1 MYTILNINIDDSVLE
16 FPANDELIR
25 LAVGQSNN
33 NKDNKQSISNDN
45 GQTLSYGKD
54 TAEYIDS
61 LIQLNHFI
69 KTYYPFFNYAKLY
82 DNAKQNNEETVIDKF
97 KTIALANKPR
107 LADVDD
113 KYIKNDLILDL
124 FKQQAAKVQ

>member
-69 KTYYPFFNYAKLY
+69 KRYYTFFNYAKLY
-82 DNAKQNNEETVIDKF
+82 DNAKQNNEESVTDKF
-97 KTIALANKPR
+97 KNIALANKPR
-107 LADVDD
+107 LADVGD

-124 FKQQAAKVQ
+124 FKQQSAKVK

>member
-25 LAVGQSNN
+25 LEVGQN
-33 NKDNKQSISNDN
+33 NKTNNKQSISNDN

-54 TAEYIDS
+54 NNEYVDS

-69 KTYYPFFNYAKLY
+69 KKYYMFFNYAKLY
-82 DNAKQNNEETVIDKF
+82 DNAKQNGEGTLTDKF
-97 KTIALANKPR
+97 KKIALQNKPR
-107 LADVDD
+107 LADVNES
-113 KYIKNDLILDL
+113 YIKNDLILDL
-124 FKQQAAKVQ
+124 FKQQSEKLK

>member
-25 LAVGQSNN
+25 LAVGQN
-33 NKDNKQSISNDN
+33 NKTNTKKSISNDN

-54 TAEYIDS
+54 NNEYVDS

-69 KTYYPFFNYAKLY
+69 KKYYMFFNYAKLY
-82 DNAKQNNEETVIDKF
+82 DNAKQNNEGTLTDKF
-97 KTIALANKPR
+97 KKIALQNKPR
-107 LADVDD
+107 LAEVNES
-113 KYIKNDLILDL
+113 YIKNDLILDL
-124 FKQQAAKVQ
+124 FKQQSEKLK

>member
-1 MYTILNINIDDSVLE
+1 MYTILNINIDDRVLE
-16 FPANDELIR
+16 FPANDELIK
-25 LAVGQSNN
+25 LAIGKSNKN
-33 NKDNKQSISNDN
+33 NKQSISNDK

-54 TAEYIDS
+54 NAEYINS

-69 KTYYPFFNYAKLY
+69 KRYYTFFNYAKLY
-82 DNAKQNNEETVIDKF
+82 DNAKQNNEESVTDKF
-97 KTIALANKPR
+97 KKIALANKPR

-124 FKQQAAKVQ
+124 FKQQSAKVK

>member
-25 LAVGQSNN
+25 LAVGQN
-33 NKDNKQSISNDN
+33 NKTNNKQSISNDN

-54 TAEYIDS
+54 NNEYVDS

-69 KTYYPFFNYAKLY
+69 KKYYMFFNYAKLY
-82 DNAKQNNEETVIDKF
+82 DNAKQNNEGTLTDKF
-97 KTIALANKPR
+97 KKIALQNKPR
-107 LADVDD
+107 LADVNES
-113 KYIKNDLILDL
+113 YIKNDLILDL
-124 FKQQAAKVQ
+124 FKQQSEKLK

>member
-25 LAVGQSNN
+25 LAVGQN
-33 NKDNKQSISNDN
+33 NKTNTKKSISNDN

-54 TAEYIDS
+54 NNEYVDS

-69 KTYYPFFNYAKLY
+69 KKYYMFFNYAKLY
-82 DNAKQNNEETVIDKF
+82 DNAKQNNEGTLTDKF
-97 KTIALANKPR
+97 KKIALQNKPR
-107 LADVDD
+107 LADVNES
-113 KYIKNDLILDL
+113 YIKNDLILDL
-124 FKQQAAKVQ
+124 FKQQSEKLK

>member
-25 LAVGQSNN
+25 LEVGQN
-33 NKDNKQSISNDN
+33 NKTNNKQSISNDN

-54 TAEYIDS
+54 NNEYVDS

-69 KTYYPFFNYAKLY
+69 KKYYMFFNYAKLY
-82 DNAKQNNEETVIDKF
+82 DNAKQNNEGTLTDKF
-97 KTIALANKPR
+97 KKIALQNKPR
-107 LADVDD
+107 LADVNES
-113 KYIKNDLILDL
+113 YIKNDLILDL
-124 FKQQAAKVQ
+124 FKQQSEKLK